1 MILVGRYQEM
11 ESQGKRALVI
21 HCSRSSLHRWHL
33 IDLLTLQSQQWFAT
47 WNCNSSPLSGKI
59 TKIYNLHFIMTWDPP
74 HLNFE
79 QFQWYPHDY
88 RHVPVGKLSSCLQGL
103 RVSHQHRKWQLQ
115 GCHLKC
121 SSYGGS
127 HIVMKLSC
135 DLSIFAWWR
144 EWDSRNIYQINIMC
158 PADKHGQSW
167 YAILHDHPSQIRSYV
182 QVSIMSCR
190 QDIYLL
196 DFSSPSSSKI
206 CITLVQSWPTRQNC
220 QIKFT

>member
-74 HLNFE
+74 YLNFE

-88 RHVPVGKLSSCLQGL
+88 CHVPVGKLSSWLQGL
-103 RVSHQHRKWQLQ
+103 RVSHQHWKWQFTR
-115 GCHLKC
+115 
-121 SSYGGS
+121 
-127 HIVMKLSC
+127 VPPEVFKLWRITYC
-135 DLSIFAWWR
+135 DEVKLWSFNFCLMAGVR
-144 EWDSRNIYQINIMC
+144 
-158 PADKHGQSW
+158 
-167 YAILHDHPSQIRSYV
+167 L
-182 QVSIMSCR
+182 
-190 QDIYLL
+190 
-196 DFSSPSSSKI
+196 
-206 CITLVQSWPTRQNC
+206 
-220 QIKFT
+220 